1 MGSVFFRL
9 FAKLKMVSF
18 FRIPKSIRG
27 IIRDVQV
34 PDYFFQEIFNLPTI
48 TLTSSDNLHS
58 DNLEI
63 NHSGKKFIYSKE
75 LFETSFSDQ
84 ENSFYIHRFAWIVI
98 VLKKQNSLYL
108 SCYQAILDWID
119 FDEKGSNRTVYDSYS
134 ISERLT
140 NWIFFFLLRKKNM
153 IIQESEIKKIENSIQ
168 KQLRYLIMN
177 LEYWGPYTN
186 NHVFNNGRALYI
198 IGRVFKIPTVS
209 QLGKEIIF
217 DYSKILIKS
226 GFVQEDSSHYQLV
239 ISRWL
244 IEIYSIASLTED
256 FEVCGQMKPYLV
268 DSLGACNS
276 LFSTYSDNIPFFGDI
291 SPDVSPNFFF
301 GYPFKKIATHVAPI
315 HFFPEEV
322 INLNAILKDKNKLN
336 SVKVDYNLWKKICYE
351 KIEMWIMQKN
361 VGILSHGHND
371 NGSICI
377 FYKGKPIVIDPG
389 CRSYLKNDSAR
400 ALQIDYQSHF
410 SFSIDQN
417 PLDVK
422 VPIRFH
428 KNRYASSKQ
437 RFYKSINSVV
447 YRSFSYNRKY
457 NFKRKVLFG
466 NNTIAITDSSRV
478 SNQSDYSSSLC
489 VNVSYSSIKQIDNIL
504 VFEVEN
510 ICVEIAV
517 INVERIEVQEI
528 EISEEYGLS
537 VPRSR
542 IRIHARMDKTSCV
555 KFHFSF
561 REIK

>member
-217 DYSKILIKS
+217 DYSKI
-226 GFVQEDSSHYQLV
+226 
-239 ISRWL
+239 
-244 IEIYSIASLTED
+244 
-256 FEVCGQMKPYLV
+256 
-268 DSLGACNS
+268 
-276 LFSTYSDNIPFFGDI
+276 
-291 SPDVSPNFFF
+291 
-301 GYPFKKIATHVAPI
+301 
-315 HFFPEEV
+315 
-322 INLNAILKDKNKLN
+322 
-336 SVKVDYNLWKKICYE
+336 CYFCA
-351 KIEMWIMQKN
+351 
-361 VGILSHGHND
+361 H
-371 NGSICI
+371 
-377 FYKGKPIVIDPG
+377 
-389 CRSYLKNDSAR
+389 
-400 ALQIDYQSHF
+400 
-410 SFSIDQN
+410 
-417 PLDVK
+417 
-422 VPIRFH
+422 
-428 KNRYASSKQ
+428 
-437 RFYKSINSVV
+437 
-447 YRSFSYNRKY
+447 
-457 NFKRKVLFG
+457 
-466 NNTIAITDSSRV
+466 
-478 SNQSDYSSSLC
+478 
-489 VNVSYSSIKQIDNIL
+489 
-504 VFEVEN
+504 
-510 ICVEIAV
+510 
-517 INVERIEVQEI
+517 
-528 EISEEYGLS
+528 
-537 VPRSR
+537 
-542 IRIHARMDKTSCV
+542 
-555 KFHFSF
+555 
-561 REIK
+561 